1 MGYLLALIALRRW
14 EDVKGVSQKVSQNG
28 QLLSR
33 RGRSL
38 PASASG
44 LDSHR
49 ASITRRFDC
58 SGGQAGSA
66 RVSQLASAYSLHCNA
81 RVSRRGLPASTRAA
95 AHASALTMMLP

>member
-1 MGYLLALIALRRW
+1 VTPSALINRDDNRGHLPLTMGYLLALIALRRW

-44 LDSHR
+44 LDTHR
-49 ASITRRFDC
+49 DPISMPF
-58 SGGQAGSA
+58 
-66 RVSQLASAYSLHCNA
+66 
-81 RVSRRGLPASTRAA
+81 
-95 AHASALTMMLP
+95 